1 MARSAIDSAV
11 EVEKRGKRIQPLVV
25 EEVVRESGMKGIIW
39 LWKHMAREWDVSP
52 PPPPVW
58 PEVSGL
64 PSAQEFE
71 RACRLIVAASPT
83 ATDVAEHLSSQPV
96 PVYDFILNPKPTD
109 VIHIRAR
116 IDGEKVQSIG
126 DVVYLTPADDR

>member
-1 MARSAIDSAV
+1 
-11 EVEKRGKRIQPLVV
+11 
-25 EEVVRESGMKGIIW
+25 MKGIIW
-39 LWKHMAREWDVSP
+39 LRKHMAREWDVSP
-52 PPPPVW
+52 PPVVPG
-58 PEVSGL
+58 VSGL

-96 PVYDFILNPKPTD
+96 PVYDFILNPKPD

-116 IDGEKVQSIG
+116 IDGEKVQPIG
-126 DVVYLTPADDR
+126 DVVYLTHADIPAWAIDRAQD